1 MFLYQ
6 ENIEKLSGRES
17 DSIRT
22 SGAFIWVAQ
31 KIRQL
36 LRPRYLQIRAPAKII
51 YVDILDND
59 REGALPN
66 QRFCFKRLVLRDV
79 TKLHFLL
86 NAVEGRQSRIM
97 SHQCGAVQ
105 KIAFQTVLI
114 RSYDD

>member
-51 YVDILDND
+51 YVDILDHD
-59 REGALPN
+59 REGTLPN

-86 NAVEGRQSRIM
+86 NEGRQSRIM

-105 KIAFQTVLI
+105 KIAFQSQL
-114 RSYDD
+114 